1 MKYLK
6 NKIKNNSRDI
16 EKKLH
21 YFGILGVYNLRR
33 TRKKGYKST
42 LLWIHE
48 RPLIGLSD
56 ILISA

>member
-21 YFGILGVYNLRR
+21 YFGILGVELRR
-33 TRKKGYKST
+33 TRKKGFKST
-42 LLWIHE
+42 FLWILE